1 MSSVKIAVLLG
12 GISKER
18 EVSLGSG
25 KAAAAAL
32 GNHYEVDVFD
42 VDSYSRLPDGLD
54 PESHI
59 VFSTLHG
66 SFGEDGQAQR
76 LMDEAGVFYA
86 GCDAQSSALTFD
98 KVATK
103 ALVESVGVPVT
114 DQVVFDSEEVPASK
128 NIINKLGTS
137 VVIKPVAQ
145 GSSVGLMFAETQEEI
160 EVALG
165 KCREGRWLIEPRVE
179 GTEVTVGVLQGKALG
194 VVEIRP
200 KSGQFDYSSKYTKGL
215 TEYIA
220 PAEISK
226 ELTER
231 IRNLAT
237 LAFEK
242 CDCRDYARIDFMID
256 RQGEPYFL
264 EINTLPGLKETSLLP
279 MTAALFGYDFDLLL
293 QKLVEPAILRY
304 KACQNSHQN
313 GHP

>member
-1 MSSVKIAVLLG
+1 MNEARIAVLLG
-12 GISKER
+12 GVSEER

-32 GNHYEVDVFD
+32 QKSFEVDVFD

-54 PESHI
+54 PKVHV

-66 SFGEDGQAQR
+66 SFGEDGQAQT
-76 LMDEAGVFYA
+76 LMDDAGVVYA
-86 GCDAQSSALTFD
+86 GCDASSSALTFD

-103 ALVESVGVPVT
+103 AMVKAASVPVT
-114 DQVVFDSEEVPASK
+114 EQIVFENGDIPDVAMLAR
-128 NIINKLGTS
+128 KLGTS

-145 GSSVGLMFAETQEEI
+145 GSSVGLKFAETLE
-160 EVALG
+160 EVAEALADCG
-165 KCREGRWLIEPRVE
+165 QGRWLVEPRVE
-179 GTEVTVGVLQGKALG
+179 GTEVTVGILHGSALG

-200 KSGQFDYSSKYTKGL
+200 KSGRFDYSSKYTKGL
-215 TEYIA
+215 TEYVA

-226 ELTER
+226 DLTER

-237 LAFEK
+237 VAFEA
-242 CDCRDYARIDFMID
+242 CGCRDYARIDFMID

-279 MTAALFGYDFDLLL
+279 MSAALFGYDFDELL
-293 QKLVEPAILRY
+293 QKLVEPALLRY
-304 KACQNSHQN
+304 KDRQTSD
-313 GHP
+313 

>member
-1 MSSVKIAVLLG
+1 MKEPKIAVLLG
-12 GISKER
+12 GVSEER

-32 GNHYEVDVFD
+32 AKAFEVDVFD
-42 VDSYSRLPDGLD
+42 VQSYSELPDGLN
-54 PESHI
+54 PETHV

-76 LMDEAGVFYA
+76 LMDAAGVFYA
-86 GCDAQSSALTFD
+86 GCDAESSSLTFD

-103 ALVESVGVPVT
+103 ERMKEAGVPVT
-114 DQVVFDSEEVPASK
+114 EEIVFSEGELPEVETVLAS
-128 NIINKLGTS
+128 LGES

-145 GSSVGLMFAETQEEI
+145 GSSVGLMFAAGKEQI
-160 EVALG
+160 AAALR
-165 KCREGRWLIEPRVE
+165 KCGVGRWLIEPKVE
-179 GTEVTVGVLQGKALG
+179 GTEVTVGILHGKALG

-200 KSGQFDYSSKYTKGL
+200 KSGRFDYSSKYTKGL

-226 ELTER
+226 DLTER

-237 LAFEK
+237 IAFEA
-242 CDCRDYARIDFMID
+242 CGCRDYARIDCMID
-256 RQGEPYFL
+256 GAGNPYFL

-279 MTAALFGYDFDLLL
+279 MSAGLFGYDFDDLL
-293 QKLVEPAILRY
+293 QKLVEPAIIRY
-304 KACQNSHQN
+304 KARQTSH
-313 GHP
+313 